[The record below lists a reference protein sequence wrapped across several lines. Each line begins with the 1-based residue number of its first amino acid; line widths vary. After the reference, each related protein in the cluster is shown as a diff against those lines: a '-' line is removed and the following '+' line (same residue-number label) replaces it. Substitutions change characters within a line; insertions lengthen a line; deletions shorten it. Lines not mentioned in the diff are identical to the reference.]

1 MARLLQNL
9 AKAHSHIR
17 TGSLMHG
24 NGTDL
29 YGGRSKAGRTG
40 KPAASP
46 APVSA
51 PVSRPMTGPFAAV
64 GFAGLRFTP
73 LSVEETVAALAA
85 RPGDAP
91 FAAFVTPNAEHA
103 WLRRTGAEFR
113 ACSDSCWISTNDSR
127 LLGRAARLGGL
138 DLKFAP
144 GAYVVRDLFE
154 QVIGPEDSLTWQ
166 ARLQEGAI
174 KNAQGLPKE
183 ALAIYDKILLDAAT
197 PEIEVREAIDF
208 VASHPARF
216 VFVAMGPPQ
225 SEIFCQRVIQDG
237 RSTGVGLCIGSSIN
251 VITGHSDP
259 APDWME
265 SSGLVWLYRLFREPR
280 RLWRRYLVRG
290 MYGLAH
296 GLWDAVLL
304 RLGLKRASLGG

>member
-1 MARLLQNL
+1 
-9 AKAHSHIR
+9 
-17 TGSLMHG
+17 MHG

-29 YGGRSKAGRTG
+29 CAGRSKAGRAG
-40 KPAASP
+40 KPAAS
-46 APVSA
+46 SA
-51 PVSRPMTGPFAAV
+51 PVPEPANSALTGPFDAV
-64 GFAGLRFTP
+64 AFAGLRFTP
-73 LSVEETVAALAA
+73 LSVEETVAALSA
-85 RPGDAP
+85 RPAEAP

-113 ACSDSCWISTNDSR
+113 ACSETCWISTNDSR

-154 QVIGPEDSLTWQ
+154 QIIGPDDRLTVVGGSE
-166 ARLQEGAI
+166 AVIADLRE
-174 KNAQGLPKE
+174 KFGLNRISHHNPPMGF
-183 ALAIYDKILLDAAT
+183 IQMPDA
-197 PEIEVREAIDF
+197 VREAIDF

-225 SEIFCQRVIQDG
+225 SEVFCQRIINDG
-237 RSTGVGLCIGSSIN
+237 RSTGIGLCIGSSIN

-265 SSGLVWLYRLFREPR
+265 RSGLVWLYRLVREPR

-296 GLWDAVLL
+296 GLWDAALL
-304 RLGLKRASLGG
+304 RLGLKRAALGG